1 MLPPL
6 KKITAPHTQMLVG
19 DYPFSW
25 SDHINGKKFQ
35 VKNLEFKKL
44 LSSLATNKQTIF
56 AFSNRS
62 KLDIAKNLLND
73 L

>member
-1 MLPPL
+1 MLPAL
-6 KKITAPHTQMLVG
+6 KKITPPNTQMLTG
-19 DYPFSW
+19 DYDFLW
-25 SDHINGKKFQ
+25 DDKIHNQKFQ

-44 LSSLATNKQTIF
+44 LSTLATNRKTIF

-62 KLDIAKNLLND
+62 KLDIAKNMLNE

>member
-1 MLPPL
+1 MPPL
-6 KKITAPHTQMLVG
+6 KKITAPHTQMIVG
-19 DYPFSW
+19 DYPFVW
-25 SDHINGKKFQ
+25 ADDRNNKKFQ

-62 KLDIAKNLLND
+62 KLDIAKNILND